1 MNKNNDKIRRR
12 RRQRRSGRLGAVLSM
27 ELILVLPIVLALVF
41 SVIEFGMLWSSS
53 QRVKDAATAGCRTAS
68 FRGADETAIRRAVE
82 RTLGKPALV
91 ANYSID
97 IRQDV
102 SNEVSVAVTVPM
114 RSAAPDLLRFVG
126 FALDGRLLSSQTVMR
141 KE

>member
-1 MNKNNDKIRRR
+1 MKNQIRRTR
-12 RRQRRSGRLGAVLSM
+12 RRTRRLGAVLSM
-27 ELILVLPIVLALVF
+27 ELILVLPIVLGLVF
-41 SVIEFGMLWSSS
+41 SIIEFGMLWSSS

-68 FRGADETAIRRAVE
+68 FRGADESAIRRAVE
-82 RTLGKPALV
+82 NSLGKPALI

-97 IRQDV
+97 IQQNV
-102 SNEVSVAVTVPM
+102 SNEVSVAVAVPM

>member
-1 MNKNNDKIRRR
+1 MNNKI
-12 RRQRRSGRLGAVLSM
+12 QRRSRSQRRLGAVLSM

-53 QRVKDAATAGCRTAS
+53 QRVEAAASAGCRTAS

-82 RTLGKPALV
+82 RTLGRPALI

-102 SNEVSVAVTVPM
+102 SNEVSVSVAVPM
-114 RSAAPDLLRFVG
+114 KSAAPDLLRFVG

>member
-1 MNKNNDKIRRR
+1 MNNKIRRNR
-12 RRQRRSGRLGAVLSM
+12 RERRRLGAVLSM
-27 ELILVLPIVLALVF
+27 ELILVLPIVLGLVF
-41 SVIEFGMLWSSS
+41 SIIEFGMLWSAS
-53 QRVKDAATAGCRTAS
+53 QRVKDASAAGCRTAS
-68 FRGADETAIRRAVE
+68 FRGADETAVRRAVE
-82 RTLGKPALV
+82 RTLGRPSLIT
-91 ANYSID
+91 NYSID

-102 SNEVSVAVTVPM
+102 SNEVSVSVAVPM

>member
-1 MNKNNDKIRRR
+1 M
-12 RRQRRSGRLGAVLSM
+12 GAVLSM
-27 ELILVLPIVLALVF
+27 ELILVLPIVLGLVF
-41 SVIEFGMLWSSS
+41 SIIEFGMLWSSS

-68 FRGADETAIRRAVE
+68 FRGSDESAIRRAVE
-82 RTLGKPALV
+82 NSLGKPALI

-97 IRQDV
+97 IRQNV
-102 SNEVSVAVTVPM
+102 SNEVSVAVAVPM

-126 FALDGRLLSSQTVMR
+126 FALDGRSLSSQTVMR

>member
-1 MNKNNDKIRRR
+1 MNNNNKNRRNR
-12 RRQRRSGRLGAVLSM
+12 RLRRLGAVLSM

-82 RTLGKPALV
+82 RSLGKPALV
-91 ANYSID
+91 ANYSLD

>member
-1 MNKNNDKIRRR
+1 
-12 RRQRRSGRLGAVLSM
+12 M

-41 SVIEFGMLWSSS
+41 SVVEFGMLWSAS

-82 RTLGKPALV
+82 RTLGRPALI

-102 SNEVSVAVTVPM
+102 SNEVSVSVAVPM

-126 FALDGRLLSSQTVMR
+126 IALDGRLLSSQTVMR

>member
-1 MNKNNDKIRRR
+1 
-12 RRQRRSGRLGAVLSM
+12 M

-41 SVIEFGMLWSSS
+41 SIIEFGMLWSASR
-53 QRVKDAATAGCRTAS
+53 RVEDAAAAGCRTAS
-68 FRGADETAIRRAVE
+68 FRGADESAIRRAVE
-82 RTLGKPALV
+82 RTLVKPTLI

-102 SNEVSVAVTVPM
+102 SNEVSVSVAVPM
-114 RSAAPDLLRFVG
+114 RSAAPDLLRIVG
-126 FALDGRLLSSQTVMR
+126 FSLDGRRLSSQTVMR

>member
-1 MNKNNDKIRRR
+1 MNNKNRLSRRGR
-12 RRQRRSGRLGAVLSM
+12 RRLGAVLSM

-41 SVIEFGMLWSSS
+41 SIIEFGMLWAASR
-53 QRVKDAATAGCRTAS
+53 RVEDAAAAGCRTAS

-82 RTLGKPALV
+82 RTLGRPTLI
-91 ANYSID
+91 ANYSIN
-97 IRQDV
+97 IQQDV
-102 SNEVSVAVTVPM
+102 LNEVSVSVAVPM

-126 FALDGRLLSSQTVMR
+126 FALDGRLLSSQSVMR

>member
-1 MNKNNDKIRRR
+1 MNNQNRRTR
-12 RRQRRSGRLGAVLSM
+12 RGKRRLGAVLSM
-27 ELILVLPIVLALVF
+27 ELILVLPIVLGLVF
-41 SVIEFGMLWSSS
+41 SIIEFGMLWSSS

-68 FRGADETAIRRAVE
+68 FRGADESAIRRAVE
-82 RTLGKPALV
+82 NSLGKPALI

-97 IRQDV
+97 IQQNV
-102 SNEVSVAVTVPM
+102 SNEVSVAVAVPM